1 MIQALSEEVAAIGIF
16 DALTSNNITKVAKK
30 LVEHSSID
38 VEYSTLKAQLIS
50 DLIELNKV
58 ANEKKE
64 KVNCSNRSTILV
76 AFREQALKQN
86 KHPYEVLEKNNF
98 IKNPIV
104 EFYS

>member
-1 MIQALSEEVAAIGIF
+1 M
-16 DALTSNNITKVAKK
+16 
-30 LVEHSSID
+30 
-38 VEYSTLKAQLIS
+38 
-50 DLIELNKV
+50 IELNKV

-64 KVNCSNRSTILV
+64 KVSCAKKSTTLV